1 MTNGHPERD
10 AELRA
15 ALARLP
21 ERQRT
26 AVFLRYYADLDYAA
40 IGEALGIADRD
51 RRGDPQRSAYCAP
64 QPSRGG
70 TNVTE
75 LDRDSLDRIL
85 PRAPGPADWDDVL
98 RRSGARRGR
107 RRAGLVALVVA
118 ALVVAGTASALAT
131 VRAFFLG
138 TGVNSKI
145 AFMHNTRKNCCPHE
159 LWIMNADGSKPQRV
173 ARDVES
179 SYSWSPDR
187 RLFAYSRIRRG
198 HGHDIYVVR
207 ADGSG

>member
-1 MTNGHPERD
+1 M
-10 AELRA
+10 
-15 ALARLP
+15 
-21 ERQRT
+21 
-26 AVFLRYYADLDYAA
+26 
-40 IGEALGIADRD
+40 
-51 RRGDPQRSAYCAP
+51 
-64 QPSRGG
+64 
-70 TNVTE
+70 TE

-159 LWIMNADGSKPQRV
+159 LWIMNADGSKPERV
-173 ARDVES
+173 ARDVDVELLVVAR
-179 SYSWSPDR
+179 PATDR
-187 RLFAYSRIRRG
+187 VLADPARPRQRYLRR
-198 HGHDIYVVR
+198 
-207 ADGSG
+207 SGRRER